1 MDDIVHEYNI
11 CTTLS
16 MKSADHN
23 LAIGQAR
30 RRGRPRDLLKRRAIL
45 DAAGALFLDRGIP
58 TSTMEAVAERAG
70 VSKMT
75 LYSHFPDK
83 SALLAAVFERT
94 LKETVL
100 PELAE
105 DGVPAVERLIEFG
118 ERLVGYLTQPEIVRT
133 ASVMAASA
141 ADFPELAAAF
151 YAAGPAAVLDRV
163 AHYLEAVRERER
175 LDLPA
180 PALAAE
186 QLVAAWLGVDQLRE
200 SLGVSGPPSPEAV
213 SSRVRSATQALL
225 RGWKA
230 LGPPS
235 ASS

>member
-1 MDDIVHEYNI
+1 MDDAVHECNI
-11 CTTLS
+11 CTALS
-16 MKSADHN
+16 MKSADHK

-45 DAAGALFLDRGIP
+45 NAAGGLFLDRGIP
-58 TSTMEAVAERAG
+58 ATSMEAVAERAG

-100 PELAE
+100 PELTE
-105 DGVPAVERLIEFG
+105 GGVPAEQLIEFG
-118 ERLVGYLTQPEIVRT
+118 ERLVSYLTQPEIVRT

-141 ADFPELAAAF
+141 VDFPELAAAF
-151 YAAGPAAVLDRV
+151 YAAGPAAVLARV
-163 AHYLEAVRERER
+163 AHCLEAVGEREG
-175 LDLPA
+175 LHLPA

-186 QLVAAWLGVDQLRE
+186 QLVAAWLGVDQLRQ
-200 SLGVSGPPSPEAV
+200 SLGVSGPPSAEAI

-230 LGPPS
+230 LDPPP